1 MRSTTCKGS
10 NGQFLAEYHSQAAAL
25 LALEERQAGGNVRT
39 GRDLSVHSLQLA
51 PYQCRSCGYWHLG
64 VVNARLQCMQCTDSG
79 LFLKDLYASRA
90 EAQSTADYLRKERKI
105 QLYPYK
111 CPHSNGW
118 HLTKSIPWK
127 GRR

>member
-10 NGQFLAEYHSQAAAL
+10 NGQYLAEYHSQAAAT
-25 LALEERQAGGNVRT
+25 LAAGETQMKYGHKLT
-39 GRDLSVHSLQLA
+39 
-51 PYQCRSCGYWHLG
+51 PYECRGCGYWHLG
-64 VVNARLQCMQCTDSG
+64 VVNTRLQCMQCTDSG

-90 EAQSTADYLRKERKI
+90 EAQSTADYLRKERKV

-118 HLTKSIPWK
+118 HLTKRDPHK
-127 GRR
+127 GKR